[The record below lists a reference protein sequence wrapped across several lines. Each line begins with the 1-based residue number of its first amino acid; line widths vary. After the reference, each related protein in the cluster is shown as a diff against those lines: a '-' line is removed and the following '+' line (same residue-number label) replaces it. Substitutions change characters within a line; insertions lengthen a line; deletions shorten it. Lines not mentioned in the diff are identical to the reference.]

1 MWVSLE
7 GGHAVESGVMSV
19 GGTSHDG
26 LTPQQFMNKLTAC
39 TKDKAISY
47 YVHQSEREDVV

>member
-7 GGHAVESGVMSV
+7 GGACCGEWGNECRWD
-19 GGTSHDG
+19 SHDG